1 MLFSRTRVPG
11 KHLTCV
17 IGGSRV
23 SIFLFAAG
31 DSGSDRLGRGDG
43 RGLDGRGCGGG
54 SGYGRLSHGWAGGV
68 APFAVTADNAGGDGE
83 RQRQEEEEAELHF
96 SLVVRLLFP
105 KWLGRGGKEPAFDGC
120 PRRKVLQFLEQ
131 QLGIARELK
140 EVIDHEGKV
149 YLIP

>member
-1 MLFSRTRVPG
+1 VAIWVRGSYRDLAFLYAVGRYHHALFENSSPG

-54 SGYGRLSHGWAGGV
+54 SGYGRLSHGWAGRI

-83 RQRQEEEEAELHF
+83 R
-96 SLVVRLLFP
+96 
-105 KWLGRGGKEPAFDGC
+105 
-120 PRRKVLQFLEQ
+120 
-131 QLGIARELK
+131 
-140 EVIDHEGKV
+140 
-149 YLIP
+149 